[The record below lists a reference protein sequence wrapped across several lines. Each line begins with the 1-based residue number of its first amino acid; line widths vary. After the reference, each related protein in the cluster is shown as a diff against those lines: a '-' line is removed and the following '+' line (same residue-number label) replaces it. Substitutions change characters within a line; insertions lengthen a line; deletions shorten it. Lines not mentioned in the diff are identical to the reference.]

1 MRVVVVGAGFAGLRA
16 ALALVNAG
24 VDVTVVEAGQRVGGR
39 VRTVRTPF
47 VGDQYAETGAEWI
60 DTHHLR
66 LGELLDRYGIGRLG
80 VGERWTSIR
89 RWVAIDGRVLGPDDV
104 RREDPE
110 AFRQIEAFDEALEAL
125 GDGIADPAS
134 PAAHPQAAALDARSL
149 ADLASESGLGR
160 IAALVKRRDAQ
171 GEFAAEPAEVSLLF
185 VAQQRAYERVAAGD
199 REVRAHRVD
208 GGFSTVAQRMADE
221 LGERVVLGSAVTRL
235 DIGDDTARVE
245 TLRGVHQ
252 ADHVVV
258 TCSLPALRAIA
269 IAPGPPAD
277 LRAAIHGLGYGTIT
291 KTAVQWPVRTWRD
304 GYLTTDGRAQRVYEP
319 TVDQPGDP
327 GILMSYCGG
336 SGGHD
341 WAALTHDDRA
351 SLAAAE
357 MRLLHGM
364 ASEPLASV
372 SRAWSAEARF
382 GGSYA
387 VYRPGEVTAY
397 WDVLRA
403 PWGRLHLAGE
413 HVATCTGYMEGALES
428 GDTVARR
435 ILASR

>member
-16 ALALVNAG
+16 ALLLADAG

-39 VRTVRTPF
+39 VRTVRAPF
-47 VGDQYAETGAEWI
+47 EADQYAETGAEWI

-80 VGERWTSIR
+80 AGEQWTSIR
-89 RWVAIDGRVLGPDDV
+89 RWVAVDGRVLGPDDV

-110 AFRQIEAFDEALEAL
+110 AFRQLEAFDDALEAA
-125 GDGIADPAS
+125 GDGIADPAN
-134 PAAHPQAAALDARSL
+134 PTAHPDAAALDTRSL
-149 ADLASESGLGR
+149 ADLAAELELGR
-160 IAALVKRRDAQ
+160 IASLVKRRDAQ
-171 GEFAAEPAEVSLLF
+171 GEFAAEPSEVSLLF
-185 VAQQRAYERVAAGD
+185 VAQQRAYQRLAAGD
-199 REVRAHRVD
+199 HEVRAHRVD
-208 GGFSTVAQRMADE
+208 GGFSTVAHRMAGE
-221 LGERVVLGSAVTRL
+221 LGDRVVLGEAVTRL
-235 DIGDDTARVE
+235 DVDADVVRVA
-245 TLRGVHQ
+245 TSRGEYS

-258 TCSLPALRAIA
+258 ACSLPALRAVDIV
-269 IAPGPPAD
+269 PEPPAA
-277 LRAAIHGLGYGTIT
+277 LHAAILGLGYGTIT

-304 GYLTTDGRAQRVYEP
+304 GYLTTDGRTQRVYEP
-319 TVDQPGDP
+319 TVDQSGDA

-336 SGGHD
+336 VGGHD
-341 WAALTHDDRA
+341 WAALTHDERA
-351 SLAAAE
+351 HVAATE

-364 ASEPLASV
+364 ASEPIVSV
-372 SRAWSAEARF
+372 SRAWSTEARF

-397 WDVLRA
+397 WDVLRT
-403 PWGRLHLAGE
+403 PWRRLHLAGE

-435 ILASR
+435 ILDSR